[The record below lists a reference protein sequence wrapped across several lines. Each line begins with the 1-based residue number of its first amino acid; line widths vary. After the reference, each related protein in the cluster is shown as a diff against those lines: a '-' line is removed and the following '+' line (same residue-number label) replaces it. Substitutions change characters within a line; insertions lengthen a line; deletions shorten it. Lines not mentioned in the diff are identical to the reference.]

1 MGFQFQLAIEL
12 VAFERFYLLA
22 AASVEAGE
30 DGWSTA
36 VEVLVTNGLW
46 VHALHQS
53 NMIALG
59 KHWTVGAGWLLEAL
73 ILVVLILGE

>member
-1 MGFQFQLAIEL
+1 MGFQYQLAIEFA
-12 VAFERFYLLA
+12 AFERLYLLA
-22 AASVEAGE
+22 AALVEAGE
-30 DGWSTA
+30 DSWSAA
-36 VEVLVTNGLW
+36 VEVLVTNGFL

-59 KHWTVGAGWLLEAL
+59 KHWTVGAGWLLEAQ